1 MHPTALKRFTW
12 ALNWP
17 SMIWCVIRFRE
28 DYQTV
33 VRPPSANPLS
43 LFSAENHHACI
54 SFRPGIHST
63 IFIQFWDEFWL
74 LQLFFELKTEFQLC
88 CVCVFWCAV
97 YGNRMVGWIS
107 CKFWSPP
114 LWGYR
119 TVEAALQTDCPKFSV
134 FSLNAPAWKQ
144 KQNHGDISCGL
155 DQSDGGYTVPGSEG
169 PRVYFAHLVWA
180 VKTQLDDPTV

>member
-1 MHPTALKRFTW
+1 MEFLGCPGWFLKCSGLKWSLDMATNYVRKSVRVIDHHGARVHMHPTALKRFTW

-63 IFIQFWDEFWL
+63 IFIQFWAEFWL
-74 LQLFFELKTEFQLC
+74 LQLFLELKTEFQLC
-88 CVCVFWCAV
+88 CVCVLMC
-97 YGNRMVGWIS
+97 
-107 CKFWSPP
+107 
-114 LWGYR
+114 
-119 TVEAALQTDCPKFSV
+119 SV
-134 FSLNAPAWKQ
+134 R
-144 KQNHGDISCGL
+144 
-155 DQSDGGYTVPGSEG
+155 QSDGRMNFLQILIAPPV
-169 PRVYFAHLVWA
+169 RVSHSWGGATNWL
-180 VKTQLDDPTV
+180 P

>member
-63 IFIQFWDEFWL
+63 IFIQFWAEFWL

-114 LWGYR
+114 REGIAQLRRRYKL
-119 TVEAALQTDCPKFSV
+119 TALNSV
-134 FSLNAPAWKQ
+134 FFPSMRLHENRNRTMATYRVVWIKAMEATQFQVWRV
-144 KQNHGDISCGL
+144 HLFIS
-155 DQSDGGYTVPGSEG
+155 
-169 PRVYFAHLVWA
+169 HI
-180 VKTQLDDPTV
+180 

>member
-1 MHPTALKRFTW
+1 MCHRSHGARVHMHPTALKRFTW

-33 VRPPSANPLS
+33 VRPPSANLS

-74 LQLFFELKTEFQLC
+74 MQLFLELKTEFQLC
-88 CVCVFWCAV
+88 CVCVLMC
-97 YGNRMVGWIS
+97 
-107 CKFWSPP
+107 
-114 LWGYR
+114 
-119 TVEAALQTDCPKFSV
+119 SV
-134 FSLNAPAWKQ
+134 R
-144 KQNHGDISCGL
+144 
-155 DQSDGGYTVPGSEG
+155 QSDGRMNFLQILITPHEG
-169 PRVYFAHLVWA
+169 IAHLRRRYKLTTLNSVFFPSMRLHENRNRTMATYRVVWIKA
-180 VKTQLDDPTV
+180 MEATQFQVRRVHVFISHI